1 MDFKDEHQMLGQT
14 KKGGLNKRTSFGHT
28 MNHSH
33 TDENGVSNQSQMDFK
48 VERQMLGQ
56 KKKTFF
62 CHNTMNH
69 SQTDENG
76 VSDKGPMDFKDER

>member
-1 MDFKDEHQMLGQT
+1 
-14 KKGGLNKRTSFGHT
+14 